1 MRPEYDIFEK
11 FSDGSSNW
19 RACVSGKSDSERKLQ
34 ELAEHSGNEFFAI
47 EINSRLEINSRRRNW
62 VKSPYVRVSL
72 GFLLMFILLSLL
84 AAFKIASP
92 APEVVGRTFASAW
105 LITMVVIT
113 VARIVRE

>member
-19 RACVSGKSDSERKLQ
+19 RTCVAGQYEAERKLQ
-34 ELAEHSGNEFFAI
+34 ELAEHSENEFVVI
-47 EINSRLEINSRRRNW
+47 EINSRLAINSRRGSW

-84 AAFKIASP
+84 AAFRIVAP